1 MKLVTSESMRAIDAE
16 CIEGLGIPGLKLMEN
31 AGVGTARFIERE
43 LGPLRGKT
51 VTVVCGKGN
60 NGGDGFVIARELSRL
75 GAAVSVYLAGHGD
88 DMSGDAKAN
97 LDRMGHGAVAELS
110 DGPTV
115 GHFVEA
121 MRGSDLVVDA
131 LFGTGFNGAPRGL
144 SGTVIQQMN
153 VCGRPVLSVDVPS
166 GLDATTG
173 TYEGEC
179 VEADWTCTMGL
190 PKRGFYVHPGRRL
203 VGTLHVVD
211 IGVPAGVAEKVG
223 VCDNVLTAP
232 EAAALLPERPAN
244 GHKGTFGKVLVV
256 AGSVGYTGAAAL
268 ASSAV
273 LRAGAG
279 LAFLGVP
286 SSLNDVMEAKLSEV
300 ITRPLPETASRSLAA
315 EAVPAVRSMLDSA
328 DSLAIGPGLS
338 TDPDTQAF
346 VSSVVSEV
354 AVPCVIDADALSA
367 LTPTAIGERSGGAPV
382 VLTPHPGE
390 MGRLIGRSPEEVQA
404 NRDRVAREVAKSSG
418 ATVLLKGSP
427 TVIADPDGE
436 LFVNPTGSSALAS
449 GGTGDVLTGII
460 STFLAQGLGATE
472 AAALGAY
479 VHGLAGEFA
488 AESLGEA
495 GVIASDVLDHIP
507 FAMRELAEE
516 RA

>member
-16 CIEGLGIPGLKLMEN
+16 CIDALEIPGLKLMEN

-43 LGPLRGKT
+43 LGPVRGKT

-60 NGGDGFVIARELSRL
+60 NGGDGFVIARELSRM
-75 GAAVSVYLAGHGD
+75 GAAVGVYLAGHGD
-88 DMSGDAKAN
+88 DVSGDARAN
-97 LDRMGHGAVAELS
+97 LDRLGHGAVAELS
-110 DGPTV
+110 DGPTI
-115 GHFVEA
+115 GHFAEA

-131 LFGTGFNGAPRGL
+131 LFGTGFKGAPRGL

-166 GLDATTG
+166 GLNATTG
-173 TYEGEC
+173 SYEGEC
-179 VEADWTCTMGL
+179 VRAEWTCTMGL
-190 PKRGFYVHPGRRL
+190 PKRGFYVHPGRCQ
-203 VGTLHVVD
+203 VGRIHVVD
-211 IGVPAGVAEKVG
+211 IGVPTGVVEKVG
-223 VCDNVLTAP
+223 VCDNVLTP
-232 EAAALLPERPAN
+232 GEAAVLLPERPPD
-244 GHKGTFGKVLVV
+244 GHKGTFGKVVVV

-268 ASSAV
+268 ASSAA

-279 LAFLGVP
+279 LALLGVP
-286 SSLNDVMEAKLSEV
+286 SSLNDVMEVKLTEV
-300 ITRPLPETASRSLAA
+300 ITRPLPETGSRSLAA
-315 EAVPAVRSMLDSA
+315 AALPGIRSMLAGA
-328 DSLAIGPGLS
+328 DALAMGPGLS
-338 TDPDTQAF
+338 IDPDTQAL

-354 AVPCVIDADALSA
+354 AVPCVIDADGLNA
-367 LTPTAIGERSGGAPV
+367 LTPTAVAERSGGAPV

-390 MGRLIGRSPEEVQA
+390 MGRLTGRSPEEVQS
-404 NRDRVAREVAKSSG
+404 NREGVAREVAKSSA

-427 TVIADPDGE
+427 TVIADPSGE
-436 LFVNPTGSSALAS
+436 LYLNPTGSSALAS
-449 GGTGDVLTGII
+449 GGTGDVLTGVIA
-460 STFLAQGLGATE
+460 TFLAQGLRATE

-479 VHGLAGEFA
+479 VHGLAGELA

-495 GVIASDVLDHIP
+495 GVIAGDVLDHIP